1 MRSNKAQ
8 VIGMSSF
15 PSKKTGVS
23 YTNLFITFKRDN
35 INGLGAG
42 SVFLE
47 SNRVP
52 SSIKIGSDIDVV
64 FINGGYQLLEK

>member
-8 VIGMSSF
+8 VVGMSSF
-15 PSKKTGVS
+15 PSRKTGVS

-47 SNRVP
+47 SSRVP
-52 SSIKIGSDIDVV
+52 SSVKVGSEIDVV
-64 FINGGYQLLEK
+64 FFNGGFQLLE